1 MVQRPLERFIFL
13 SRWLMA
19 PFYLGLIV
27 ALAAL
32 VAKFLQELVG
42 FAPRVLELKDTYVIL
57 AGLTLLDLSLAGSL
71 VLMVIF
77 SGYESFV
84 SRLDA
89 VEPDARLDW
98 MGTLDFGGLKL
109 KLIASVVAI
118 AGVHLLKSFMNVG
131 SMPKADL
138 AWLVGTY
145 AVFVVSGVLL
155 ALMDYLTAL
164 GKAVDKG
171 KA

>member
-19 PFYLGLIV
+19 PFYLGLV
-27 ALAAL
+27 AALA
-32 VAKFLQELVG
+32 VKFLQELLLVV
-42 FAPRVLELKDTYVIL
+42 PRVLEVKDTDAIL
-57 AGLTLLDLSLAGSL
+57 AVLTLLDLSLAGSL

-155 ALMDYLTAL
+155 ALMDYLTERA
-164 GKAVDKG
+164 KKVHVD
-171 KA
+171 